1 MAAID
6 PAPRPPLSAVNLEAC
21 APPLRVFSA
30 RARVRSQRSLLLPFL
45 ADVRPS
51 VDRTDSSTH
60 DCAARAR
67 RPASRSRL
75 PAAATLVSSTNSY
88 ALKLDSPRLVWHPTA
103 ETPFSPC
110 DGSCYNT
117 PNHPNSSRGG
127 LRRLCAAVK
136 RSASDTYAPSATHSL
151 RQTRNAAPIDPGLVP
166 HSSTGRA
173 QEPRQEQRELRQA
186 LRRVEGKLTA
196 KNTRRRR
203 NTGRL
208 TRRVSVTKKTRN
220 AALAETDV
228 RRTYTCHG
236 ADF

>member
-1 MAAID
+1 MPQRLTLRLPPTSAFQTRGRNRPG
-6 PAPRPPLSAVNLEAC
+6 PATSSLCCKPRSLRTTPASFFCAC
-21 APPLRVFSA
+21 TRV
-30 RARVRSQRSLLLPFL
+30 RVRSQRSLLLPFL

-75 PAAATLVSSTNSY
+75 PAAATLVSATNSY

-127 LRRLCAAVK
+127 P
-136 RSASDTYAPSATHSL
+136 APPV
-151 RQTRNAAPIDPGLVP
+151 RCG
-166 HSSTGRA
+166 
-173 QEPRQEQRELRQA
+173 E
-186 LRRVEGKLTA
+186 A
-196 KNTRRRR
+196 KC
-203 NTGRL
+203 
-208 TRRVSVTKKTRN
+208 
-220 AALAETDV
+220 E
-228 RRTYTCHG
+228 
-236 ADF
+236 